1 MHVFLDLGYLTQGDI
16 LKFHLFACKI
26 HDFFVLNIL
35 IVSHYVDVLHI
46 LYPFFNW
53 VTSRLFPISCH

>member
-46 LYPFFNW
+46 LYPFFN
-53 VTSRLFPISCH
+53 